1 MAKGVR
7 LRLLSLR
14 GSWVQIPSPAP
25 SDPNVEN
32 YVDLLYPSNMYSQIL
47 FVTVALIWGIS
58 ILAHIVGT
66 SYKTTG
72 KKTKIVQLVKGS
84 V

>member
-1 MAKGVR
+1 
-7 LRLLSLR
+7 
-14 GSWVQIPSPAP
+14 
-25 SDPNVEN
+25 
-32 YVDLLYPSNMYSQIL
+32 LLYPSNMYSQIL